1 MRHSREIA
9 RIAFPAIV
17 SNITTPLLG
26 LVDTAITG
34 HLGAAAYIAA
44 IALGSTLFST
54 MYMLFGFLRMG
65 TSGLTAQAYGAGD
78 AIAQSATL
86 RRALFVALAAGTLI
100 CGLSPLLGPTLI
112 GLMDGSHDP
121 FTRELALRY
130 FRVAIWGAPAVLAT
144 FAFTGWFI
152 GMQNSRVPMVIAL
165 ATNVVNLLVSIG
177 LVYGAGWNVEGV
189 ATGTLAAQYCG
200 AILGL
205 VAVLRHFKPCA
216 VKLSIV
222 LSGSGM
228 KSFFKLHA
236 DIFLRTLCLVGVTLW
251 FTHAGSLAGTD
262 ILAANALLL
271 QLFLLFSYFMDGFA
285 FAGEALAGKYWGAR
299 DGGRQKSLLREL
311 MLIGVVCALIFAVV
325 YAAAG
330 DVILGLLSN
339 RPEVLELARRYLPW
353 AVALPLCGFSAFVLD
368 GVFIGLTFTRGML
381 LALAIA
387 TAVFFGVWAVASPRL
402 VNHGLWLAFD
412 AYLLT
417 RGAAQFIILR
427 ANKKFFGTS

>member
-34 HLGAAAYIAA
+34 HMGAAAYIAA

-78 AIAQSATL
+78 SMAQSATL
-86 RRALFVALAAGTLI
+86 RRALFVALGAGI
-100 CGLSPLLGPTLI
+100 CICLLSPLLGSSLI
-112 GLMDGSHDP
+112 GIMDGSHDP

-152 GMQNSRVPMVIAL
+152 GMQDSRVPMVIAL
-165 ATNVVNLLVSIG
+165 ITNVVNLLVSLG
-177 LVYGAGWNVEGV
+177 LVYGAGWTVEGV
-189 ATGTLAAQYCG
+189 ATGTLVAQWTG
-200 AILGL
+200 ALMGL
-205 VAVLRHFKPCA
+205 YAVVHRFKPCA
-216 VKLSIV
+216 VRITTV
-222 LSGSGM
+222 LSGGGM
-228 KSFFKLHA
+228 KAFFKLHA
-236 DIFLRTLCLVGVTLW
+236 DIFLRTLCLVCVTLW

-299 DGGRQKSLLREL
+299 DGRSQKSLLREL
-311 MLIGVVCALIFAVV
+311 MLTGIVCALLFAAV
-325 YAAAG
+325 YATAG
-330 DVILGLLSN
+330 DVILRLLSN
-339 RPEVLELARRYLPW
+339 RPEVLDLARRYLPW
-353 AVALPLCGFSAFVLD
+353 AVALPLCGFAAFVLD

-387 TAVFFGVWAVASPRL
+387 TAVFFLVWFMASPRL

-417 RGAAQFIILR
+417 RGAAQYIILKTQ
-427 ANKKFFGTS
+427 KKFFGTS